1 MFYNIWIV
9 DHVQRSIA
17 RYYYLLF
24 TIFDIPSL
32 DSSAYVHW
40 LCALAMCSGYVLSG
54 NVLWLCAL
62 WLCALAMCS
71 LATCSLAMC
80 SGYMLWLHALA
91 TCSGYMLWLHA
102 LAPTLAPT
110 LATCSCYKLRQQAE
124 ATSYVILKYLPER
137 LCRVTVYSMT
147 CMLRSLS
154 LVV

>member
-91 TCSGYMLWLHA
+91 
-102 LAPTLAPT
+102 PTLAPT

-137 LCRVTVYSMT
+137 LCRVTVYCMT